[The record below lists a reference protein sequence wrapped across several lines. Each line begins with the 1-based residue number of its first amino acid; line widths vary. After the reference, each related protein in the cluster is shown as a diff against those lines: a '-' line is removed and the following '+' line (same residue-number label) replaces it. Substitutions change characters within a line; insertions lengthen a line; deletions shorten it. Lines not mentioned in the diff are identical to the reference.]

1 MDQGHG
7 CGRAP
12 RAAARG
18 GCVDVIL
25 SGLVVCAALLLVGA
39 GQAGAQGAPNQV
51 TPNPGTAKL
60 ITANQATANALV
72 PPQVPVREGLAPVGD
87 THLWYW
93 DTGGEGTPVVLL
105 HPASGSGLIWGY
117 QQPTLAKAGYRVIGY
132 SRRSYYNSDPVVKDR
147 PGIGSADLHGLI
159 EFLALK
165 KFHLVGSA
173 AGGTIAADYALS
185 HPDRLLSLVIADNS
199 AGVRDGEIAK
209 AAANIRTHGF
219 DDMPVEFRELGP
231 SYRAAN
237 PEGARLWTELAH
249 KALTFPEFRQRVANE
264 ITTAKLEAM
273 RVPALLITGD
283 ADLVTPPSIMR
294 MVAQHLPGSEISIVA
309 EAGHSV
315 YWEQPDVFNR
325 AVLGFLA
332 KHAQ

>member
-1 MDQGHG
+1 MHQGHDS
-7 CGRAP
+7 GRATQTAVRP
-12 RAAARG
+12 RR
-18 GCVDVIL
+18 VDAIL
-25 SGLVVCAALLLVGA
+25 PLLVACATLVLGDA
-39 GQAGAQGAPNQV
+39 EPASS
-51 TPNPGTAKL
+51 
-60 ITANQATANALV
+60 QATANALV
-72 PPQVPVREGLAPVGD
+72 PPQAPVREALAPVGD

-93 DTGGEGTPVVLL
+93 DTGGEGPAVVLL

-117 QQPTLAKAGYRVIGY
+117 QQPALAKAGYRVIGY
-132 SRRSYYNSDPVVKDR
+132 SRRSYYNSDPIAKER

-159 EFLALK
+159 ELLGLK

-199 AGVRDGEIAK
+199 AGIRDGEIAK
-209 AAANIRTHGF
+209 AAANIRTKGF

-237 PEGARLWTELAH
+237 PEGARLWTDLAH
-249 KALTFPEFRQRVANE
+249 KAVTGGDFRQGVANE
-264 ITTAKLEAM
+264 ITSAKIEAM
-273 RVPALLITGD
+273 RVPTLLITGD
-283 ADLVTPPSIMR
+283 ADLITPPSIMR
-294 MVAQHLPGSEISIVA
+294 MVAQHMPGSEITIVA

-315 YWEQPDVFNR
+315 YWEAPDVFNR

-332 KHAQ
+332 KHAK

>member
-1 MDQGHG
+1 MHQGPDSG
-7 CGRAP
+7 CATQT
-12 RAAARG
+12 AVSARLFG
-18 GCVDVIL
+18 AIL
-25 SGLVVCAALLLVGA
+25 PLLFACATLLLGGKPA
-39 GQAGAQGAPNQV
+39 TAQS
-51 TPNPGTAKL
+51 
-60 ITANQATANALV
+60 TANALV
-72 PPQVPVREGLAPVGD
+72 PPQAPARETLAQVGD

-93 DTGGEGTPVVLL
+93 DTGGEGPAVVLL

-117 QQPTLAKAGYRVIGY
+117 QQPALAKARYRVIGY
-132 SRRSYYNSDPVVKDR
+132 SRRSYFNSDPVARER

-159 EFLALK
+159 ELLGLK
-165 KFHLVGSA
+165 KFHLLGSA

-209 AAANIRTHGF
+209 AAANIRTKGF

-237 PEGARLWTELAH
+237 PEGARVWTELAH
-249 KALTFPEFRQRVANE
+249 KAVTAGDYRQGVANE
-264 ITTAKLEAM
+264 ITTARIEAL
-273 RVPALLITGD
+273 RVPTLLITGD

-294 MVAQHLPGSEISIVA
+294 MVAQHMPGSEISIVA

-315 YWEQPDVFNR
+315 YWEAPDVFNR

-332 KHAQ
+332 KQVK

>member
-1 MDQGHG
+1 MHQGHG
-7 CGRAP
+7 SGRATQT
-12 RAAARG
+12 AARPRR
-18 GCVDVIL
+18 VDAVLPLLGI
-25 SGLVVCAALLLVGA
+25 CATLWLGDAA
-39 GQAGAQGAPNQV
+39 PASAQS
-51 TPNPGTAKL
+51 
-60 ITANQATANALV
+60 TANALV
-72 PPQVPVREGLAPVGD
+72 PPQALAREALAQVGD

-93 DTGGEGTPVVLL
+93 DTGGEGPPVVLL

-117 QQPTLAKAGYRVIGY
+117 QQPALAKAGYRVIGY
-132 SRRSYYNSDPVVKDR
+132 SRRSYYNSDPVARER
-147 PGIGSADLHGLI
+147 PGIASADLHGLV
-159 EFLALK
+159 ELLGLK
-165 KFHLVGSA
+165 KFHLLGSA

-185 HPDRLLSLVIADNS
+185 HPDRLSSLMIADNS
-199 AGVRDGEIAK
+199 AGVRDGEVAR
-209 AAANIRTHGF
+209 AAANIRAKGF

-249 KALTFPEFRQRVANE
+249 KAVTGGDYRQGVANE
-264 ITTAKLEAM
+264 ITTARIEAM

-294 MVAQHLPGSEISIVA
+294 MVAQHMPGSEISIVA

-315 YWEQPDVFNR
+315 YWEAPDVFNR

-332 KHAQ
+332 KQAK

>member
-1 MDQGHG
+1 MVSL
-7 CGRAP
+7 A
-12 RAAARG
+12 G
-18 GCVDVIL
+18 GADFA
-25 SGLVVCAALLLVGA
+25 S
-39 GQAGAQGAPNQV
+39 AQS
-51 TPNPGTAKL
+51 
-60 ITANQATANALV
+60 TANALV
-72 PPQVPVREGLAPVGD
+72 PPQAPAREALAAVDD
-87 THLWYW
+87 TRLWYW

-117 QQPTLAKAGYRVIGY
+117 QQPALAKAGYRVIGY
-132 SRRSYYNSDPVVKDR
+132 SRRSYYNSDPIAEGR

-159 EFLALK
+159 ELLGLK

-209 AAANIRTHGF
+209 AAANIRTKGF

-249 KALTFPEFRQRVANE
+249 KAVTGGDYRQGVANE
-264 ITTAKLEAM
+264 ITTARIEAL

-294 MVAQHLPGSEISIVA
+294 MVAQHMPGSEISIVA

-315 YWEQPDVFNR
+315 YWEAPDVFNR

-332 KHAQ
+332 KQPK